1 MGKQMT
7 VNNFTI
13 RTYLLNG
20 QGGFTPHDCHTL
32 TDQCTAQGLPW
43 VHLNYAS
50 EEGQSWLYQHS
61 NLDEVIIEALL
72 AEETRPRVTQIGN
85 GLLMALR
92 GVNLSPGADPEDMI
106 SVRLWLDK
114 DRIISTGKRPL
125 LALKEIDAAL
135 ANGVGP
141 VSPGDFLVEINH
153 HLIER
158 VGDLIDDIEDQV
170 AEMEEAVLTAESHEL
185 RAKLADIRRQ
195 IISLRRYLAP
205 QREALNRL
213 QVEKVE
219 WLSEQD
225 RMRIREISDRL
236 TRQVEDLDAA
246 RDRAGV
252 THEEI
257 ANRLSEQANRRM
269 YFLSIVAAVFLPLSF
284 LTGLLGINV
293 GGIPGSNS
301 PIAFT
306 IFCILL
312 TALVGIEVWIFKRQ
326 KWL

>member
-1 MGKQMT
+1 MT
-7 VNNFTI
+7 TKNFTI
-13 RTYLLNG
+13 KAGLLND
-20 QGGFTPHDCHTL
+20 QGGIKPLSEPELNAWNSD
-32 TDQCTAQGLPW
+32 QGLLW

-50 EEGQSWLYQHS
+50 EQAQEWLYQHS
-61 NLDEVIIEALL
+61 HLDEVVIEALL
-72 AEETRPRVTQIGN
+72 AEETRPRVTAIGN

-92 GVNLSPGADPEDMI
+92 GVNLTPGADPEDMI

-114 DRIISTGKRPL
+114 NRIITAGKRPL
-125 LALKEIDAAL
+125 LSLKEIDSAL
-135 ANGVGP
+135 ANGTGP
-141 VSPGDFLVEINH
+141 TSVSEFLVEINH
-153 HLIER
+153 RLIER
-158 VGDLIDDIEDQV
+158 VGEVIDDIEDHV
-170 AEMEEAVLTAESHEL
+170 AEQEEAVLTAESQEL
-185 RAKLADIRRQ
+185 RTRLADNRRQ

-213 QVEKVE
+213 QIEKTE
-219 WLSEQD
+219 WINDQD
-225 RMRIREISDRL
+225 RMRLREVSDRL
-236 TRQVEDLDAA
+236 TRQIEDLDEA

-257 ANRLSEQANRRM
+257 VSRLSELANRRM

-293 GGIPGSNS
+293 GGIPGAGN
-301 PIAFT
+301 PWAFA

-312 TALVGIEVWIFKRQ
+312 ATLISVEVWIFKKQ

>member
-1 MGKQMT
+1 MT
-7 VNNFTI
+7 INNFTI
-13 RTYLLNG
+13 KASLLDG
-20 QGGFTPHDCHTL
+20 QGGVTPLDWHEL
-32 TDQCTAQGLPW
+32 TDQSANHGLLW

-50 EEGQSWLYQHS
+50 KQGQSWLYQHS
-61 NLDEVIIEALL
+61 TLDEVIIEALL
-72 AEETRPRVTQIGN
+72 AEETRPRVTQIGS

-92 GVNLSPGADPEDMI
+92 GVNLTPGADPEDMV

-114 DRIISTGKRPL
+114 NRIISAGKRPL
-125 LALKEIDAAL
+125 LALKEVEAAL
-135 ANGVGP
+135 ASKVGP
-141 VSPGDFLVEINH
+141 ATAGEFLVEINH
-153 HLIER
+153 RLIER
-158 VGDLIDDIEDQV
+158 VGGVIDDIEDQV
-170 AEMEEAVLTAESHEL
+170 AELEEAVLTAESHEL
-185 RAKLADIRRQ
+185 RAQLADVRRQ

-219 WLSEQD
+219 WLSDQD
-225 RMRIREISDRL
+225 RMRLREISDRL

-257 ANRLSEQANRRM
+257 ASRLSEQANRRM
-269 YFLSIVAAVFLPLSF
+269 YFLSIVAAVFMPLSF

-301 PIAFT
+301 PLAFT
-306 IFCILL
+306 VFCTLL
-312 TALVGIEVWIFKRQ
+312 AALVGIEVWIFKRQ

>member
-1 MGKQMT
+1 MAT
-7 VNNFTI
+7 NNFTI
-13 RTYLLNG
+13 KASQLDG
-20 QGGFTPHDCHTL
+20 QGGVTPLDWHTL
-32 TDQCTAQGLPW
+32 TDQGPEQGLLW

-61 NLDEVIIEALL
+61 GLDEVIIEALL
-72 AEETRPRVTQIGN
+72 AEETRPRVTPIGS
-85 GLLMALR
+85 GLLMSLR
-92 GVNLSPGADPEDMI
+92 GVNLSPDAEPEDMI

-114 DRIISTGKRPL
+114 NRIISAGKRPL
-125 LALKEIDAAL
+125 LSLRELDTSL
-135 ANGVGP
+135 ANNCGP
-141 VSPGDFLVEINH
+141 TTTGEFLIEINH
-153 HLIER
+153 RLLKR
-158 VGDLIDDIEDQV
+158 VGEVIDDIEDHV
-170 AEMEEAVLTAESHEL
+170 AEMEEEVLTAESHEL
-185 RAKLADIRRQ
+185 RGRLADIRRQ

-225 RMRIREISDRL
+225 RMRLREVSDRL

-257 ANRLSEQANRRM
+257 ASRLSEQANRRM
-269 YFLSIVAAVFLPLSF
+269 YFLSIIAAVFLPLSF

-293 GGIPGSNS
+293 GGIPGANS
-301 PIAFT
+301 PVAFT
-306 IFCILL
+306 IFCLL
-312 TALVGIEVWIFKRQ
+312 LAALVGLEVWIFKRQ

>member
-1 MGKQMT
+1 MAA
-7 VNNFTI
+7 NNFTI
-13 RTYLLNG
+13 KAGLLDG
-20 QGGFTPHDCHTL
+20 QGGVTLLDWHTL
-32 TDQCTAQGLPW
+32 TDQSTDQGLLW

-50 EEGQSWLYQHS
+50 EQGQSWLYQHS
-61 NLDEVIIEALL
+61 GLDEVIIEALL
-72 AEETRPRVTQIGN
+72 AEETRPRVTPIGS

-106 SVRLWLDK
+106 SVRIWLDRN
-114 DRIISTGKRPL
+114 RIISAGKRPL
-125 LALKEIDAAL
+125 LALKELDAAL
-135 ANGVGP
+135 ANKVGP
-141 VSPGDFLVEINH
+141 ATAGEFLIEINH
-153 HLIER
+153 RLLER
-158 VGDLIDDIEDQV
+158 VGEVIDDIEDHV
-170 AEMEEAVLTAESHEL
+170 DEMEEEVLTAESHEL
-185 RAKLADIRRQ
+185 RARLADIRRQ

-213 QVEKVE
+213 QGEKVD

-225 RMRIREISDRL
+225 RMRLREVSDRL

-269 YFLSIVAAVFLPLSF
+269 YVLSIVAAVFLPLSF
-284 LTGLLGINV
+284 FTGLLGINV
-293 GGIPGSNS
+293 GGIPGSDS

-306 IFCILL
+306 IICILL
-312 TALVGIEVWIFKRQ
+312 AALVGIEVWIFKRQ

>member
-1 MGKQMT
+1 MPT
-7 VNNFTI
+7 NNFTI
-13 RTYLLNG
+13 KASQLDG
-20 QGGFTPHDCHTL
+20 QGGVSPLDWHDL
-32 TDQCTAQGLPW
+32 TDPKSDKNLLW

-50 EEGQSWLYQHS
+50 EQGQSWLYLHS
-61 NLDEVIIEALL
+61 GLDELIIEALL
-72 AEETRPRVTQIGN
+72 AEETRPRVTPIGS

-92 GVNLSPGADPEDMI
+92 GVNLSPDADPEDMI
-106 SVRLWLDK
+106 SVRLWLDRN
-114 DRIISTGKRPL
+114 RIISAGKRPL
-125 LALKEIDAAL
+125 LALKELEAAL
-135 ANGVGP
+135 ANKVGP
-141 VSPGDFLVEINH
+141 STIGEFLIEINH
-153 HLIER
+153 RLLEQ
-158 VGDLIDDIEDQV
+158 VGEVIADIEDHV
-170 AEMEEAVLTAESHEL
+170 AEMEEEVICAESKDL
-185 RAKLADIRRQ
+185 RTRLADIRRQ

-225 RMRIREISDRL
+225 RMRLREVSDRL

-246 RDRAGV
+246 RDQAGV

-257 ANRLSEQANRRM
+257 ASRLSEQANRRM
-269 YFLSIVAAVFLPLSF
+269 YFLSIIAAVFLPLSF

-301 PIAFT
+301 PLAFT
-306 IFCILL
+306 IVCLL
-312 TALVGIEVWIFKRQ
+312 LAALVGVEVWIFKKQ